1 MYKNLFFISIGL
13 WIIVILILGKFFIL
27 GSTHHSKDGRKYVE
41 LSASEKSF
49 ILLEMRG
56 LLTSLNG
63 VLVGLDAN
71 DKKKMIE
78 SARSAGTSGHNN
90 VESGHEAIMLK
101 LPMDFK
107 KMGMGLHKDF
117 DSLAETIEA
126 DGSEKDIIKKLAII
140 SGQCVQCHAG
150 YRFSAE

>member
-90 VESGHEAIMLK
+90 VESGHETIMLK

-107 KMGMGLHKDF
+107 EMGMG
-117 DSLAETIEA
+117 
-126 DGSEKDIIKKLAII
+126 
-140 SGQCVQCHAG
+140 
-150 YRFSAE
+150 